1 MSNGWVQ
8 PGWVQPGWVQGA
20 VGGGV
25 KTLKARVTPQVQAGF
40 TSAPDR
46 QRNPGE
52 PVREAV
58 ALQRTSL
65 SPR

>member
-8 PGWVQPGWVQGA
+8 PGWVQPGWVQ
-20 VGGGV
+20 V